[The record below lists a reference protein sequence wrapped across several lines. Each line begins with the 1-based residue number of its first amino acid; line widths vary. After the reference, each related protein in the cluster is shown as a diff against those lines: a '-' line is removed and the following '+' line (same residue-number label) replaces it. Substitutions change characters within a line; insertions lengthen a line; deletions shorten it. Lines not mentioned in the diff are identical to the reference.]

1 MQTWKSEMSMKVM
14 SEIGFKFCL
23 VNMVIITNKLRTIVE
38 QQDKK

>member
-1 MQTWKSEMSMKVM
+1 MEVLSK
-14 SEIGFKFCL
+14 IGFKFCL

>member
-1 MQTWKSEMSMKVM
+1 MKVM
-14 SEIGFKFCL
+14 SKIGFEFCL